1 MDLELTGKTA
11 VVTGASRGIGLAVA
25 ETLAAAGVRVVGAAR
40 TITPELDK
48 VAAATVAAD
57 LSTEHGVTTV
67 FDTALEE
74 LGGIDILVNNVG
86 GGDPEALT
94 MGGFLDTTDDQWH
107 HYFDLNLF
115 SAIWSTR
122 AALPSLLDRRG
133 TIINVS
139 SINAHLPA
147 AGPVG
152 YSEAKA
158 ALTSLGKR
166 LSEEFGPQG
175 VRVNTVSPG
184 PVGTRIW
191 RDEHRVGAK
200 MAAAHGISQDQFLA
214 ALPDQFGIASRRIS
228 EPDEVAALIA
238 FLASGRAANILGA
251 DLVIDGGTIKTT

>member
-25 ETLAAAGVRVVGAAR
+25 EALAEAGVRVVGAAR

-57 LSTEHGVTTV
+57 LSTQQGVTTV
-67 FDTALEE
+67 IDTALEE

-86 GGDPEALT
+86 GGDPDWLT
-94 MGGFLDTTDDQWH
+94 MGGFLDTTDDQWN
-107 HYFDLNLF
+107 HYLDLNLF
-115 SAIWSTR
+115 SAIRTIR
-122 AALPSLLDRRG
+122 AALPSLLDRHG
-133 TIINVS
+133 AIVNVS

-147 AGPVG
+147 VGPVG

-158 ALTSLGKR
+158 ALTALGKR

-184 PVGTRIW
+184 PVATRIW
-191 RDEHRVGAK
+191 HDDHHVGAQL
-200 MAAAHGISQDQFLA
+200 AAAKGISREQLLES
-214 ALPDQFGIASRRIS
+214 LPDEFAIASRRIS
-228 EPDEVAALIA
+228 EPGEVAALIT
-238 FLASGRAANILGA
+238 FLASPKAANILGA
-251 DLVIDGGTIKTT
+251 DLVIDGGTLKTI